1 MNRLHFNW
9 ILSLHIYRL
18 GYSLAIVK
26 RQIKVFVSL
35 SLSLPPAEPDPGL
48 LALFES
54 SDRIPAA
61 VRRQAKFFVFFAL
74 TIFPMLESYRTRLAP
89 LYCPH
94 NGRPA
99 WDPVRLLGV
108 LVLQYVLRVVD
119 RPAAEAVQYDQRW
132 RLALHLQPR
141 DATFDPSLLVVFRN
155 RLLESGQESLAF
167 VAVLDYLVQQ
177 GWVPKR
183 SRQRLD
189 STHVWGVLSQ
199 MSRLECAR
207 QTLRLL
213 LEDVEAEGLLPASWS
228 VYWERYVE
236 GKLDPRAEKKLLQ
249 AKSLEAGQDMLAI
262 WRGATDNW
270 PIAARDTFV
279 LLQRVFLDNYQLD
292 PVGAVQTT
300 RAQPTGAVHNPHEP
314 QAQWSSKS
322 TTQDKSW
329 VGYKVQVAETVQEQP
344 REKGEPTANFLTA
357 IVTQDASDS
366 DKPGLTQ
373 VLSEQADMGLEAPS
387 SLYVDGAYVCSQT
400 LQQAQVEGRQLR
412 GPAPASPDRGK
423 VFTVEAFQVQVEER
437 FALCPAGQRS
447 SNVSRLEEK
456 KTGQVDYRIEWKPAT
471 CGTCSLREQCVSSG
485 QNHRTLVVG
494 ELHSLLQARRQEM
507 QTEAFK
513 KEMHQRNGI
522 EGTQSE
528 LVRGYG
534 LRHARY
540 RGKAKVRLQNYLIG
554 AACNLRRLFR
564 RIQWEVARGFQAQA
578 VPAAVA
584 AN

>member
-1 MNRLHFNW
+1 M
-9 ILSLHIYRL
+9 
-18 GYSLAIVK
+18 
-26 RQIKVFVSL
+26 
-35 SLSLPPAEPDPGL
+35 SLPHHLPPPEPEPEL
-48 LALFES
+48 LALFAS
-54 SDRIPAA
+54 PGRIPAA
-61 VRRQAKFFVFFAL
+61 VRRQVQFFVFFAR
-74 TIFPMLESYRTRLAP
+74 TVFPMLESYRAQLAP

-108 LVLQYVLRVVD
+108 LVLQFVLRMAD
-119 RPAAEAVQYDQRW
+119 RQAAEAVQFDQRW
-132 RLALHLQPR
+132 RLALHLPPAE
-141 DATFDPSLLVVFRN
+141 ATFDPSLLVVFRN

-167 VAVLDYLVQQ
+167 TAVLDYLVQQ

-207 QTLRLL
+207 ETLRLL
-213 LEDVEAEGLLPASWS
+213 LEEVEAEGLLPASWS

-236 GKLDPRAEKKLLQ
+236 HKLDPRAEKKVLQ
-249 AKSLEAGQDMLAI
+249 AKSLEAGQDMLVL
-262 WRGATDNW
+262 WREAADCW
-270 PIAARDTFV
+270 PIAARDAFL
-279 LLQRVFLDNYQLD
+279 LLQRVFLENYQLD

-314 QAQWSSKS
+314 EAQWSSKS

-357 IVTQDASDS
+357 IVTQDAPAS

-373 VLSEQADMGLEAPS
+373 VLNEQVGMGLEAPS

-400 LQQAQVEGRQLR
+400 LQQAQIEGRQLR

-447 SNVSRLEEK
+447 SNVSRLEEQQ
-456 KTGQVDYRIEWKPAT
+456 TGKVNYRIEWNQAT
-471 CGTCSLREQCVSSG
+471 CGTCSRRDQCVSAG
-485 QNHRTLVVG
+485 QHHRTLLVG
-494 ELHSLLQARRQEM
+494 EFHSLLQARRQEM

-513 KEMHQRNGI
+513 QEMHQRNGI

-528 LVRGYG
+528 LVRAYG
-534 LRHARY
+534 LRQARY

-554 AACNLRRLFR
+554 TACNLRRLFR
-564 RIQWEVARGFQAQA
+564 RIQWAVTREFKAQTSPAIVA
-578 VPAAVA
+578 
-584 AN
+584 NN